1 MAKQSKDTKTGAGAT
16 GEKKPG
22 RFKQIGMIARMLHRN
37 NKKSIPIA
45 ILISLAVLGLAV
57 LGGFLTGAVLWW
69 TLMGVPIAFLS
80 GFIVFSRSAQ
90 RMQYT
95 MMEGHLGAGGM
106 ILDNM
111 RGNWSVSLG
120 VNATRSMDVVHRV
133 VGRPG
138 VILVGEGDPNRLK
151 QLLVSEKKR
160 VSRVAYNTP
169 IYEMQAGTGADQTP
183 ISKLQ
188 RQVFKLPRNLNKAE
202 VAELNYRLKALPPP
216 VQMPKGPMPKGAK
229 MPKMPTPKEQGG
241 GK

>member
-1 MAKQSKDTKTGAGAT
+1 MAKQSKDTKTGSAQT

-22 RFKQIGMIARMLHRN
+22 RLKQIGMIARMLHRH
-37 NKKSIPIA
+37 NKKSIP
-45 ILISLAVLGLAV
+45 LAVLVAVVVLGLAV
-57 LGGFLTGAVLWW
+57 LGGILTGAVLWW
-69 TLMGVPIAFLS
+69 TLMGVPIAVLA

-120 VNATRSMDVVHRV
+120 VNANRSMDVVHRV

-138 VILVGEGDPNRLK
+138 VVLVGEGDPARLK
-151 QLLVSEKKR
+151 QLLLTEKKR
-160 VSRVAYNTP
+160 VSRVAHNTP
-169 IYEMQAGTGADQTP
+169 IYELQAGTGAGQIP
-183 ISKLQ
+183 ISQLQ
-188 RQVFKLPRNLNKAE
+188 RKLFKLPRNLNKAE
-202 VAELNYRLKALPPP
+202 VTELNYRLKAMPPP

-241 GK
+241 QS